1 MNILLI
7 NHYAG
12 SPSYGMEY
20 RPYHFAKEWIKTGH
34 TVTIIASSFSHLR
47 SAQPK
52 CETPITNE
60 NVNGIQYIWLKTP
73 EYHGN
78 GFWRI
83 LNMLSFTAQ
92 LCVRTL
98 SIKKPDI
105 VIDSSTY
112 PLTIYGAA
120 KIAKRCGAQ
129 LVFEVHDLWPLTPME
144 LGGLSRWHP
153 FIMVMQHA
161 ENYAYKNANRVVSL
175 LPEAKEHMI
184 SHGMS
189 PAKFV
194 YIPNGIDVSSW
205 QLSDS
210 LPEEHTNLLKKLKR
224 KDKFIVGYAGAH
236 GIANAL
242 QYFIRAA
249 GILREQDRI
258 HVLLVGQGPEKED
271 LQYLVKTKNLGNVSF
286 LPSIPKTSIPA
297 LLAEM
302 DAVYIGWNR
311 NSLYRFGVS
320 PNKLMDYMMA
330 AKPVIHAIEAGN
342 DLVAESGCGISVAPE
357 NPKAIADA
365 VLHLFEMS
373 QEERAAMGRQGSD
386 YVKAH
391 HDYSVL
397 ARKFLEIGYNK

>member
-1 MNILLI
+1 M
-7 NHYAG
+7 
-12 SPSYGMEY
+12 
-20 RPYHFAKEWIKTGH
+20 
-34 TVTIIASSFSHLR
+34 
-47 SAQPK
+47 
-52 CETPITNE
+52 
-60 NVNGIQYIWLKTP
+60 
-73 EYHGN
+73 
-78 GFWRI
+78 
-83 LNMLSFTAQ
+83 
-92 LCVRTL
+92 
-98 SIKKPDI
+98 
-105 VIDSSTY
+105 
-112 PLTIYGAA
+112 
-120 KIAKRCGAQ
+120 
-129 LVFEVHDLWPLTPME
+129 
-144 LGGLSRWHP
+144 
-153 FIMVMQHA
+153 
-161 ENYAYKNANRVVSL
+161 
-175 LPEAKEHMI
+175 
-184 SHGMS
+184 
-189 PAKFV
+189 
-194 YIPNGIDVSSW
+194 
-205 QLSDS
+205 
-210 LPEEHTNLLKKLKR
+210 
-224 KDKFIVGYAGAH
+224 
-236 GIANAL
+236 
-242 QYFIRAA
+242 
-249 GILREQDRI
+249 
-258 HVLLVGQGPEKED
+258 VGQGPEKED